1 MRINIVAI
9 TYRDAY
15 FFQKYGPAVRDL
27 QILLTLSELDN
38 VTISLLDRPVS
49 LYERALGKI
58 FRPSTFSEYDIE
70 VYDTTSFDLLG
81 PLRRRL
87 WWNKA
92 IPCFLDGMLPKL
104 KDDGAINVFLDF
116 MPIGIPSAKSL
127 EGWIYWYDYIDNF
140 TKHNRFSAIE
150 RRFVEDKYCFVKDH
164 AQLLTFVSSE
174 CLANVCFS
182 GTVSAERRVL
192 TNKLFID
199 RVGAK
204 QYPRVDGYGE
214 PKFDFGFIGF
224 VTDKL
229 DIEFIARLSVG
240 YSVAIY
246 GDFYDRKVKAKLAGL
261 ANVFLLGGFRYQNL
275 PKICR
280 SFKVGL
286 LPYRE
291 DRSHDGSPLKL
302 YEYLRYLRPVIS
314 SINYEITDDTYI
326 KNYQLN
332 ELTDEDFNKLL
343 DLSGSEEIGLLLKE
357 DDFLITP
364 LAQIVQDVRNG
375 EL

>member
-38 VTISLLDRPVS
+38 VTITLLDRPVS

-127 EGWIYWYDYIDNF
+127 EGWFYWYDFIDNF
-140 TKHNRFSAIE
+140 TKHNRFSEIE
-150 RRFVEDKYCFVKDH
+150 RRFVEDKYQFVKDH
-164 AQLLTFVSSE
+164 AQLLTFVSGE
-174 CLANVCFS
+174 CLANVCLSDTVFS
-182 GTVSAERRVL
+182 ERRVL
-192 TNKLFID
+192 TNKLFMD
-199 RVGAK
+199 QVVAK
-204 QYPRVDGYGE
+204 QYPSVGGHCE

-224 VTDKL
+224 VTDKI
-229 DIEFIARLSVG
+229 DIEFIASLSKS

-246 GDFYDRKVKAKLAGL
+246 GDFYDRKVKSKLAGL
-261 ANVFLLGGFRYQNL
+261 SNVFLLGGFRYQNL

-291 DRSHDGSPLKL
+291 DKSHDGSPLKL

-314 SINYEITDDTYI
+314 SIDYEITDDTYI

-332 ELTDEDFNKLL
+332 ELTDKDFNKLL

-364 LAQIVQDVRNG
+364 LSQIVEDVRG
-375 EL
+375 GKV